1 MTIPSGMQLA
11 PMSETP
17 VKHQPIAVSN
27 SDITGPLGNE
37 ASPSKSILAYPWA
50 IQRPGQAGDEFTL

>member
-1 MTIPSGMQLA
+1 
-11 PMSETP
+11 